1 MGFPFVEHDIAE
13 LLSLRGYSMRRCKM
27 ARYRV
32 DGKASKW
39 LVSYGVSLAEMSSI
53 LLR

>member
-1 MGFPFVEHDIAE
+1 
-13 LLSLRGYSMRRCKM
+13 M

-53 LLR
+53 LLRKKQALLSWHHFVSLALQSRAAC